1 MRTAQ
6 INVTAATLWT
16 EPASPRDLD
25 QPALEAP
32 VRIDAWLE
40 GMTAEERKELLDG
53 NKVQSQVL
61 YGETVTIE
69 EVNDGWAHVVV
80 LSQSSKKHPAGY
92 PGWIPFSQLT
102 EINEDNMEASEE
114 KAIITADFT
123 PLLNEGGEAL
133 VTLAFTTIL
142 PVTDLEDGMVGVH
155 TPHGQ
160 AFVKRDA
167 VKLFTGELEKGT
179 PAAILKDG
187 ERFLDLLYLWGGM
200 TPYGYDCSGF
210 SYSMMRA
217 NGYLIPRDASDQAAD
232 GKEIAKED
240 VQPGDL
246 IFFAYEEG
254 KGRLHHVAIYQGDG
268 KMIHSPTPGKKI
280 MIQEIAGTFYE
291 KEWCQTRRYWQE

>member
-16 EPASPRDLD
+16 EPASPRELD
-25 QPALEAP
+25 QPALEQP
-32 VRIDAWLE
+32 VRIEAWLD
-40 GMTAEERKELLDG
+40 GMSAEERKELLDG

-61 YGETVTIE
+61 YGDTVTIE
-69 EVNDGWAHVVV
+69 EVKDDWAQVVV

-92 PGWIPFSQLT
+92 PGWIPVSQLT
-102 EINEDNMEASEE
+102 EIDADDMDPAEE
-114 KAIITADFT
+114 KAIVTSDFT
-123 PLLNEGGEAL
+123 QLLDENGKTL
-133 VTLAFTTIL
+133 VSLAFTTIL
-142 PVTDLEDGMVGVH
+142 PVTGLEDGLVEVH

-160 AFVKRDA
+160 AFLKRDA
-167 VKLFTGELEKGT
+167 VTLFNDELEKGT
-179 PAAILKDG
+179 PETILKDG

-200 TPYGYDCSGF
+200 TPFGYDCSGF

-217 NGYLIPRDASDQAAD
+217 NGYLIPRDASDQAAA
-232 GKEIAKED
+232 GKEIEKED
-240 VQPGDL
+240 VKPGDL

-254 KGRLHHVAIYQGDG
+254 KGRLHHVAIYHGDG

>member
-1 MRTAQ
+1 MRTAH
-6 INVTAATLWT
+6 INVTAAILWT
-16 EPASPRDLD
+16 EPASPRKLD
-25 QPALEAP
+25 QPALEVP
-32 VRIDAWLE
+32 VNMEDWLS
-40 GMTAEERKELLDG
+40 GMTAEQRKALLDD

-61 YGETVTIE
+61 YGDTVTIE
-69 EVNDGWAHVVV
+69 EVKDDWAQVVV

-92 PGWIPFSQLT
+92 PGWIPMAQLT
-102 EINEDNMEASEE
+102 EIDADDMDPAEE
-114 KAIITADFT
+114 KAIVTSDFT
-123 PLLNEGGEAL
+123 QLLNENGETL
-133 VTLAFTTIL
+133 VPLAFTTIL
-142 PVTDLEDGMVGVH
+142 PVTDLAEDQVEVH

-160 AFVKRDA
+160 AFIKRDA
-167 VKLFTGELEKGT
+167 VKLFTDELEKGT
-179 PAAILKDG
+179 PEAILKDA
-187 ERFLDLLYLWGGM
+187 ERFQDLLYLWGGM

-232 GKEIAKED
+232 GKEVAKED

-254 KGRLHHVAIYQGDG
+254 KGRLHHVAIYHGDG